1 MKSLSKLFRIGNGP
15 SSSHTIAPY
24 HAAIAF
30 KRLLLA
36 ETDAVRVT
44 LFGSLALTGQGHM
57 SHKALDDAL
66 APLPVQVVCSLEEA
80 EGHPNTLIFE
90 GLAKGKVIICR
101 HYASLGGGEITS
113 PDDEEV
119 NEKDIYPFRDLDEIK
134 AFMADNHIES
144 IKDFCLRYE
153 DPSIVSYFDEVLKVM
168 FASLERGLKGTGL
181 IPANRNPRLQV
192 SRNAK
197 NIHENALK
205 ISDEGSKRTMLI
217 TAYAYAV
224 AEESACGGLVVTA
237 PTCGSSGV
245 LPAILYYEYHDLGH
259 PFETIRDSLFTA
271 GLIGNVVK
279 QDASISGA
287 IGGCQAE
294 IGTATSM
301 AASALCF
308 IEGESFY
315 QGEYAAECA
324 MEHFLGLSCDPVDG
338 FVIIPCIERN
348 GMGALRAVDAFLYSR
363 YIAPLKKNQVSFD
376 NVVKAM
382 KLTGD
387 ALAAA
392 YKETAEGGLA
402 EILKD
407 GR

>member
-1 MKSLSKLFRIGNGP
+1 MPQDTEKI
-15 SSSHTIAPY
+15 
-24 HAAIAF
+24 
-30 KRLLLA
+30 
-36 ETDAVRVT
+36 RVT
-44 LFGSLALTGQGHM
+44 LYGSLALTGHGHK
-57 SHKALDDAL
+57 SQAAIGEALK
-66 APLPVQVVCSLEEA
+66 PLPVEIVLSLTEA
-80 EGHPNTLIFE
+80 EGHPNTMLFE
-90 GLAKGKVIICR
+90 ALKSGKVLLSK

-113 PDDEEV
+113 TDDPEV
-119 NEKDIYPFRDLDEIK
+119 NEKDIYPFRDLDGVK
-134 AFMADNHIES
+134 AYMAERHLATV
-144 IKDFCLRYE
+144 KDFALEFE
-153 DPSIVSYFDEVLKVM
+153 DSSIISYFDEVLKVM
-168 FASLERGLKGTGL
+168 FSSLEKGLKTTGP
-181 IPANRNPRLQV
+181 IPANNNPRLQV
-192 SRNAK
+192 NRNAPA
-197 NIHENALK
+197 IYANALK
-205 ISDEGSKRTMLI
+205 IEDEGSRRTMLI
-217 TAYAYAV
+217 SAYAYAV

-259 PFETIRDSLFTA
+259 SYEEIRDSLFVA
-271 GLIGNVVK
+271 GLFGNIVK
-279 QDASISGA
+279 QNASISGA

-301 AASALCF
+301 GAAALSF
-308 IEGESFY
+308 LEKESFY
-315 QGEYAAECA
+315 QTEYAAECA

-348 GMGALRAVDAFLYSR
+348 GMGACRAVDAFLYAR

-387 ALAAA
+387 SLTAA

>member
-24 HAAIAF
+24 HAAMAF
-30 KRLLLA
+30 KRLLPK
-36 ETDAVRVT
+36 ETDAIRVT

-57 SHKALDDAL
+57 SHKALEDAL
-66 APLPVQVVCSLEEA
+66 APLPTKVVCSLEMA

-90 GLAKGKVIICR
+90 ALSHGETILTK

-113 PDDEEV
+113 PDDPEV
-119 NEKDIYPFRDLDEIK
+119 NEKDIYPFHDLDEVK
-134 AFMADNHIES
+134 AFMAENKITDL
-144 IKDFCLRYE
+144 KDFCLRYE
-153 DPSIVSYFDEVLKVM
+153 EADIVPYFDDVLKVM
-168 FASLERGLKGTGL
+168 FASLERGLKTTGQ
-181 IPANRNPRLQV
+181 IPANKNPRLQV
-192 SRNAK
+192 FRNAPTIYK
-197 NIHENALK
+197 NALTIK
-205 ISDEGSKRTMLI
+205 DEGSRRTMLI

-245 LPAILYYEYHDLGH
+245 LPAILYYEYHDLNL
-259 PFETIRDSLFTA
+259 PYEKIRDALFTA
-271 GLIGNVVK
+271 GLLGNIVK

-301 AASALCF
+301 AAAALSY
-308 IEGESFY
+308 IEGEDFY
-315 QGEYAAECA
+315 QCEYAAECA

-387 ALAAA
+387 ALGAA

-407 GR
+407 GN